1 MFGFVSYNVLS
12 GLLLGDVLPDP
23 DVLCRFLKYNQ
34 KTAADWFLDFVMMS
48 LEGVEFHQGVEEGA
62 ETREEMILSLRYRN
76 EREKLANFSP
86 LMVRLWTRILGNW
99 LIPTSGGCR
108 CLVQAR
114 EWFLHQIA
122 ATLSVYVENFFVPNK
137 RARLG

>member
-1 MFGFVSYNVLS
+1 MDSCLIMFCLVSCCKMCFQMCLN
-12 GLLLGDVLPDP
+12 
-23 DVLCRFLKYNQ
+23 YNQ
-34 KTAADWFLDFVMMS
+34 KTAADWFLNFVLMS

-76 EREKLANFSP
+76 EGEKLANFSP